1 MAGVTQTPSGNWIA
15 RFRDANRDE
24 HSKTFALKRDAVAWR
39 AEQVTKVRQGQ
50 WIAPQGGK
58 RKFSIY
64 ADLWISNKRRRGLKP
79 SSVVDYEETLRSR
92 IGPYWNSRA
101 VGTITPSSLNEW
113 SASILDE
120 GLSAE
125 RVRKLQMVV
134 KQILD
139 VAVTE
144 RAIAVNPFSV
154 SKVERPKLPKAKPK
168 AFTPDEAK
176 ELMASMPEHYRLMTE
191 FLCLTGLR
199 ISEFV
204 AIKIEDLDFKAQE
217 LKVLRSAVL
226 LNGEMHEGT
235 PKSGLGR
242 RVPMT
247 KDLADKLKRH
257 IGNRPRTDWL
267 FHSVSGGQLVADTY
281 RGVFKTAAE
290 SIGRPEMTPHNCR
303 DTYASWAISLGV
315 PVTAVSKAL
324 GHSDASITLKAYAD
338 FFPQDYDRLRAA
350 LSGVKI

>member
-24 HSKTFALKRDAVAWR
+24 HSKTFALKRDALAWR

-154 SKVERPKLPKAKPK
+154 SKVERPKL
-168 AFTPDEAK
+168 
-176 ELMASMPEHYRLMTE
+176 HYRLMTE